1 STAIS
6 FLFAMAPPPS
16 GNSGESLLHVYINCR
31 EKCAQRTQSTKEI
44 SIHASNP
51 LCYLLTIARR
61 HFRLSGTKADCQ
73 YREDSWRLTWLEGP
87 RKGMDVP
94 DLRGGIGRCGVKDG
108 DRLILRSVQE
118 DDPPITLPPPVSRRS
133 IEPNAKRLRV
143 QAMEAHRRGST
154 VLPETQRSRASSGV
168 AIDDNC
174 KVLQAGYG
182 GGMEAGG
189 MPGKLA
195 GYKES
200 EEGSSGRRSAD
211 LSGPALNGIPR
222 NGLDKGRD
230 TLAKL
235 LTEMGWMAGQGPRPT
250 SSSISSGI
258 PREVFGGLRKVEDA
272 YRVLGDMLLLT
283 DNSTEAIGV
292 FDHLIGLEGPSL
304 VRSRLCSIVAH
315 SGGLICS
322 SEMSGRATDLVAHIC
337 CQHGARFANIME
349 AAGKGEFDNFKALV
363 DSLLASTGEPRLLL
377 VILKPLYN
385 VLGNVGSRRSW
396 HAAAKRLIKVI
407 TEATENGMPIGR
419 PFEEALK
426 SVARD
431 LEDPAGHGFPRSF
444 EEFKRRMHVAL
455 SVRSSCPPSFAE
467 YSVKCSRRC
476 RRML

>member
-1 STAIS
+1 
-6 FLFAMAPPPS
+6 
-16 GNSGESLLHVYINCR
+16 
-31 EKCAQRTQSTKEI
+31 
-44 SIHASNP
+44 
-51 LCYLLTIARR
+51 
-61 HFRLSGTKADCQ
+61 
-73 YREDSWRLTWLEGP
+73 
-87 RKGMDVP
+87 
-94 DLRGGIGRCGVKDG
+94 
-108 DRLILRSVQE
+108 
-118 DDPPITLPPPVSRRS
+118 
-133 IEPNAKRLRV
+133 
-143 QAMEAHRRGST
+143 MEAHRRGST
-154 VLPETQRSRASSGV
+154 VLPETQRSRASGGV

-174 KVLQAGYG
+174 KGRQAGYG

-189 MPGKLA
+189 MPERWA

-200 EEGSSGRRSAD
+200 EEASSGRQSAD
-211 LSGPALNGIPR
+211 LSGPALNGIPA

-235 LTEMGWMAGQGPRPT
+235 LTEMGWMAGQGPRLT
-250 SSSISSGI
+250 DSSIPSGI

-283 DNSTEAIGV
+283 DNTTEAIGV

-322 SEMSGRATDLVAHIC
+322 SEMGGRTTDLVAHIC
-337 CQHGARFANIME
+337 CQHGARFANIIE
-349 AAGKGEFDNFKALV
+349 AAGTGEFDNFKALV
-363 DSLLASTGEPRLLL
+363 DSLLASTGEPRLLP

-385 VLGNVGSRRSW
+385 ALGNVGCRRSW
-396 HAAAKRLIKVI
+396 QAAAKRLIKVV

-426 SVARD
+426 SVATD
-431 LEDPAGHGFPRSF
+431 LEDHAEHGFPRSF

-455 SVRSSCPPSFAE
+455 SVPSSCPPSFAE

-476 RRML
+476 RRMLDDFCEVLEPLLHWDSTKT